1 MTDPEPLKR
10 MTVKDW
16 LAVEVSEK
24 HATAAA
30 EMPDDKLMLA
40 YIGNG
45 VLAALSGEG
54 GTFWQVQAA
63 FVQEMKRRGL
73 KAKGM
78 LS

>member
-1 MTDPEPLKR
+1 MTAEPKR
-10 MTVKDW
+10 MTVEDW
-16 LAVEVSEK
+16 MAVEVSDK
-24 HATAAA
+24 HATAVS
-30 EMPDDKLMLA
+30 EMTDEKLMLA

-54 GTFWQVQAA
+54 GTFWNVQAA
-63 FVQEMKRRGL
+63 LVQEMKRRGL